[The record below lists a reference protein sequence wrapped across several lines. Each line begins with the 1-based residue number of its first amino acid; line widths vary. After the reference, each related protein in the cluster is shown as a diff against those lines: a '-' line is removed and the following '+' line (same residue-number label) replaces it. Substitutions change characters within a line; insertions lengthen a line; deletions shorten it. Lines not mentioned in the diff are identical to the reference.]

1 MRKLKAKIV
10 CAVASVMA
18 MLNIAAMNAYA
29 AGDVASA
36 VESTWTTAK
45 GQIQT
50 VVNNVVFPVIDV
62 ILGVLLFV
70 KIATA
75 YLEYRKH
82 GTYLEYRKHGTLEWT
97 PIAII
102 FGGLLFSLT
111 APLYVWTIL

>member
-18 MLNIAAMNAYA
+18 MLNFAAMNAYA

-36 VESTWTTAK
+36 VENTWTTVK

-70 KIATA
+70 KISTA

-82 GTYLEYRKHGTLEWT
+82 GMLEWT